1 MVVGGFA
8 DKAARCDTPRGCGG
22 CSLDET
28 SMGRMM
34 FWDDLMRRR
43 RRENR
48 LMGGRLLRGAAGNV
62 AVLPEP
68 HPQRRRRWLLPLAV
82 VLLGVALY
90 TTAVRQPAQP
100 PVSTAVPAATL
111 PANP

>member
-1 MVVGGFA
+1 MVAHIPHSDTAGKQHHDQMVVGPSPMRQQGVIGPGGVA
-8 DKAARCDTPRGCGG
+8 GVGWTRRGWGG
-22 CSLDET
+22 T
-28 SMGRMM
+28 M
-34 FWDDLMRRR
+34 FWDDLVRRW

-62 AVLPEP
+62 AVL
-68 HPQRRRRWLLPLAV
+68 
-82 VLLGVALY
+82 LGLALY

-100 PVSTAVPAATL
+100 PVATAVPAATL

>member
-1 MVVGGFA
+1 MRQQGVIRPG
-8 DKAARCDTPRGCGG
+8 GCGG
-22 CSLDET
+22 CRLDET
-28 SMGRMM
+28 WMGGTI
-34 FWDDLMRRR
+34 FWDDLVQRW

-48 LMGGRLLRGAAGNV
+48 LMGGRQLRGAAGNV

-82 VLLGVALY
+82 VLLGLALY

-100 PVSTAVPAATL
+100 PVATAVPAATL

>member
-1 MVVGGFA
+1 
-8 DKAARCDTPRGCGG
+8 
-22 CSLDET
+22 
-28 SMGRMM
+28 M
-34 FWDDLMRRR
+34 FWNDLVRWW

-68 HPQRRRRWLLPLAV
+68 HPQRRRQRLLPLAV
-82 VLLGVALY
+82 VLLGLALY
-90 TTAVRQPAQP
+90 TTAARQPAQP
-100 PVSTAVPAATL
+100 TVATAVPAARL